1 MYIVENL
8 YIAWNQLKSSKLRSI
23 LTTLGITIGIATVI
37 FIVSILEG
45 YNQNITEE
53 LNMLGANV
61 FQVEKYDRNAGIQV
75 GHQRREVRKDL
86 KKEYSREIRERCDA
100 VKFVGA
106 EVWYYNTSFSY
117 KDRRTNPSFY
127 LAGGEPEFFE
137 NNAEPIGRGRGIIR
151 SDVNSNARV
160 AVIGQD
166 IVEVLFPYE
175 DPIGKYIKISGTKF
189 KVIGTIDRMGT
200 STFGQSRDNRAV
212 IPITTFEDVFGSYR
226 SVYLTVQSIDIEHLE
241 EAKSQVI
248 GVLRQIRKIP
258 PHKEN
263 DFGLWSNESL
273 VDSFQNIAGMIQ
285 LGAVLIGMI
294 SLLVGS
300 IGVMNIMLVTVTE
313 RTREIGVRK
322 AVGAKRGTILVQFL
336 NESIFLSLIGG
347 AIGLFGGLILALI
360 ISSSFDI
367 PFAIPLWAIIAALA
381 VTSIVGL
388 TAGIYP
394 AAKASKLDPIEA
406 LRYE

>member
-1 MYIVENL
+1 MYIQENL
-8 YIAWNQLKSSKLRSI
+8 HVAWTQLRSSKLRSF
-23 LTTLGITIGIATVI
+23 LTTLGISIGIATVI

-45 YNQNITEE
+45 YNLSITDE

-61 FQVEKYDRNAGIQV
+61 FQVQKYDPDQGVRV

-86 KKEYSREIRERCDA
+86 KKEYAQEIRERCEA

-106 EVWYYNTSFSY
+106 EVWRYGMSYLY
-117 KDRRTNPSFY
+117 KDKKTNPSFI

-137 NNAEPIGRGRGIIR
+137 NNAEPIGRGRSIL
-151 SDVNSNARV
+151 SSEVQNSARV

-166 IVEVLFPYE
+166 IVDELFPFE
-175 DPIGKYIKISGTKF
+175 DPLGKVIKIAGAKF
-189 KVIGTIDRMGT
+189 KVVGTLEKMGK
-200 STFGQSRDNRAV
+200 STFGESRDNKAV
-212 IPITTFEDVFGSYR
+212 IPITSFEEIFGRYR
-226 SVYLTVQSIDIEHLE
+226 SVNLTVQAIDVRRID

-258 PHKEN
+258 PGEEN
-263 DFGLWSNESL
+263 DFAVWSNETL
-273 VDSFQNIAGMIQ
+273 VESFRNTANMIE

-313 RTREIGVRK
+313 RTREIGIRK
-322 AVGAKRGTILVQFL
+322 AVGARRSTILAQFL
-336 NESIFLSLIGG
+336 NESVFLSLIGG
-347 AIGLFGGLILALI
+347 AIGVFSGFALAFI
-360 ISSSFDI
+360 ISASFDI
-367 PFAIPLWAIIAALA
+367 PFAVPIWSVISALL
-381 VTSIVGL
+381 VTSFVGL
-388 TAGIYP
+388 FAGIYP